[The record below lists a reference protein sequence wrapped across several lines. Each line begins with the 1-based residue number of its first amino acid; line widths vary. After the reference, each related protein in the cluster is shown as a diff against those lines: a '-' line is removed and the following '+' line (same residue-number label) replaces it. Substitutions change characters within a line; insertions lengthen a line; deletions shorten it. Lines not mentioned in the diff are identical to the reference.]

1 MICSWIRVSSSKL
14 NIIIMLLFFIAISFS
29 TFQTGHVSSQINSL
43 TPKSDQ
49 DIISLYNI
57 HTISTRQ
64 VMRIKKNTS
73 LGIIGW
79 SNTKFSELILKELYG
94 WQWGELQI
102 WSGSLR
108 INNHNSENFE
118 HCLFKHHHWKYGI
131 TMPEIKLLKIY
142 LYA

>member
-1 MICSWIRVSSSKL
+1 MGYHYLLVTYMLLGYIGHLEDMFHYWYWVTEFLDNSLDDLLL
-14 NIIIMLLFFIAISFS
+14 NKGQFKQVKHMLLFFIAISFS

-73 LGIIGW
+73 LGIIG
-79 SNTKFSELILKELYG
+79 
-94 WQWGELQI
+94 
-102 WSGSLR
+102 
-108 INNHNSENFE
+108 
-118 HCLFKHHHWKYGI
+118 
-131 TMPEIKLLKIY
+131 
-142 LYA
+142 